1 MKTLNKKICISW
13 LFVLLLI
20 GSAHAQQA
28 KYVFY
33 FIGDGMGLNHVHITE
48 MYLGELEGKIGPS
61 PLNFSEFP
69 HTTFATTFSASS
81 GVTDSAAAGTALSTG
96 SKTANSIV
104 GLLPDKQTPLTSI
117 AVYAKEKG
125 LKVGIATSVAI
136 DDATPSAF
144 YAHSASRYNA
154 YQIGLEMLASGYDY
168 FAGAG
173 FHTSKKQEGQEDLL
187 VLARKA
193 GYTVAEGYDVYKS
206 QPADVEKLI
215 LFPSQGDNGD
225 HGLPYAIDRT
235 EADLSLKQI
244 VEAGID
250 ILSKDAPQG
259 FFFMVEGGKIDWAGH
274 SNDAA
279 TAICETIDMAEA
291 MELAIDFYRQHPEET
306 LIVVT
311 ADHETGGMIPG
322 NGKYE
327 LNLKVLQYQKMSQ
340 ASYTKVVNNLR
351 KQHNNKVSWEV
362 VRASLAENFGFW
374 DKVSL
379 TDAQESKL
387 RQVYEETFSN
397 QPVELKESLYERDEP
412 IAVAAKEVLNE
423 IAMVSW
429 ASGAHSGSYVPV
441 YAIGAG
447 AEKFHGRLD
456 ITDIP
461 KKIAEAGGYMAE

>member
-1 MKTLNKKICISW
+1 MSW
-13 LFVLLLI
+13 LLLVLLI
-20 GSAHAQQA
+20 GSVQAQQA

-33 FIGDGMGLNHVHITE
+33 FIGDGMGLNHVHVTE
-48 MYLGELEGKIGPS
+48 MYLGELEGKIGLS
-61 PLNFSEFP
+61 SLNFSEFP

-96 SKTANSIV
+96 SKTTNGIV
-104 GLLPDKQTPLTSI
+104 GLQSDKQTPLKSI

-144 YAHSASRYNA
+144 YAHSASRYDA
-154 YQIGLEMLASGYDY
+154 YRIGRQMIDSEYEF

-173 FHTSKKQEGQEDLL
+173 FRQAKKEGEEDLFE
-187 VLARKA
+187 LARTA
-193 GYTVAEGYDVYKS
+193 GYTVAEGYTSYTQLTANPDKV
-206 QPADVEKLI
+206 I
-215 LFPSQGDNGD
+215 LFPNKDADGS
-225 HGLPYAIDRT
+225 HGLPYAIDRK
-235 EADLSLKQI
+235 EGDLSLKEITQAG
-244 VEAGID
+244 VEV
-250 ILSKDAPQG
+250 LSKDPKQG

-279 TAICETIDMAEA
+279 TAIYETIDMAEA
-291 MELAIDFYRQHPEET
+291 IDVALEFYRNHPDET

-311 ADHETGGMIPG
+311 ADHETGGIIPG

-327 LNLKVLQYQKMSQ
+327 LNLQALQHQRMSQ
-340 ASYTKVVNNLR
+340 AAYTKIVNELR
-351 KQHNNKVSWEV
+351 RAHNNEVSWET

-374 DKVSL
+374 DHL
-379 TDAQESKL
+379 TLTEAQEARLK
-387 RQVYEETFSN
+387 QVYDETFSN

-412 IAVAAKEVLNE
+412 IAVVAKEVLNE

-429 ASGAHSGSYVPV
+429 ASGAHSGAYVPV

-447 AEKFHGRLD
+447 AENFHGRLD
-456 ITDIP
+456 ISDIP
-461 KKIAEAGGYMAE
+461 MIIARIGGYKE